1 LILFRLEKRFLELQN
16 ELLIT
21 NVKEQAAKGVHWW
34 YEAWDATWQ
43 LYSPKI
49 ISDIEYHYK
58 SNKFNVS
65 IRLMKKYFEIFHCF

>member
-1 LILFRLEKRFLELQN
+1 MIFPQLEKRFLELQN

-21 NVKEQAAKGVHWW
+21 NVKEQTAEGVHWW

-43 LYSPKI
+43 LYSPKTI
-49 ISDIEYHYK
+49 ADIEYHYK

-65 IRLMKKYFEIFHCF
+65 VRLMMKHCERYD